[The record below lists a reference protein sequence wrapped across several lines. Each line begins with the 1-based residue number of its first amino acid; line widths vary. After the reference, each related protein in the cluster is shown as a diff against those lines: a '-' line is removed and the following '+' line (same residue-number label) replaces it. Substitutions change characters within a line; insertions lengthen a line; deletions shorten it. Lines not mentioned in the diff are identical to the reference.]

1 MMGNERSV
9 LLLRL
14 REILARLPE
23 YELERRHR
31 AGYKRRPVEPGEFS
45 DWEDEQV
52 WCD

>member
-1 MMGNERSV
+1 M

-14 REILARLPE
+14 CEVLERIQE

-31 AGYKRRPVEPGEFS
+31 AGYERRPVEPGEFS
-45 DWEDEQV
+45 DWEDEQA